1 MRQGTRIYRG
11 LEAGEKFASPIL
23 AQTGW
28 VLGLCRQRVLRPEF
42 LDRPAQMGDFIHD
55 RIDTPLNLRLIAW
68 NCGLQLHFQ
77 LPEALQSI
85 HFRSE

>member
-1 MRQGTRIYRG
+1 MYRG
-11 LEAGEKFASPIL
+11 LGTGGEFAAPIL
-23 AQTGW
+23 AQTGR

-42 LDRPAQMGDFIHD
+42 LDRPAQMRDFIHD
-55 RIDTPLNLRLIAW
+55 RIDTPLNLRLIAR